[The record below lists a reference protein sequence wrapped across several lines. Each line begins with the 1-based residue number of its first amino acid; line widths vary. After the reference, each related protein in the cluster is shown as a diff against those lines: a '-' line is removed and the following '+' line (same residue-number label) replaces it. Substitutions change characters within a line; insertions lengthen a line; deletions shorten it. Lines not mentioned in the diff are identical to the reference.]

1 MKLPKK
7 VFLCVIALLLVGGFV
22 SCSKM
27 MDMRLTELEKSIEKL
42 EQNYKEWSPEKVQK
56 QIESCENQLDELS
69 QNEGKLTESQRQRMA
84 NLKGQYHRLLLEIKI
99 STLKQD
105 ITEEGAEALE
115 YIKGLLGGE

>member
-56 QIESCENQLDELS
+56 QIESCEKQLDELS

-99 STLKQD
+99 FTLKHD
-105 ITEEGAEALE
+105 ITEEGTQALE